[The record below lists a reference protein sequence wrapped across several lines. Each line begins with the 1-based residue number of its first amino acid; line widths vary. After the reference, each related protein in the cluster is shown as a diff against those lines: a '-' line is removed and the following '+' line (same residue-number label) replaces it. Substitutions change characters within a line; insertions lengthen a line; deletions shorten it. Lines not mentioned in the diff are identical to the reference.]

1 MYTIT
6 NINKNICI
14 KLSNFVPYA
23 FINFKSHIMNTNLE
37 LDNGKKRMIFML
49 SFGLACGL
57 FLVLLT
63 KLNHKVHQAIE
74 ELVSYSA
81 QHYFVSGF
89 VLLLICV
96 LALRAIV
103 VPNRSRYI
111 GKTVF
116 INRRTRTQK
125 RLYRLFLQRIRLLK
139 ELKKRKEPTIKSQ
152 TVNTIHAD
160 TFEVLKDESQ
170 IRQREKDLK
179 LAMAM
184 CQTKDHEV
192 KLTFNYM
199 GFKRTKNTKLWHY
212 DEKYVMLKGGIVL
225 PVNSI
230 YKIEF

>member
-1 MYTIT
+1 
-6 NINKNICI
+6 
-14 KLSNFVPYA
+14 
-23 FINFKSHIMNTNLE
+23 MNTNLE
-37 LDNGKKRMIFML
+37 LDNSKKRLIFML

-63 KLNHKVHQAIE
+63 KLNHPVHLAIQ

-81 QHYFVSGF
+81 QHYFISGF

-96 LALRAIV
+96 LVLRAFV
-103 VPNRSRYI
+103 VPNPTRPRE
-111 GKTVF
+111 KNVL

-125 RLYRLFLQRIRLLK
+125 RLYRLFLQRIRLIK
-139 ELKKRKEPTIKSQ
+139 ELKKRNEPAIQSKP
-152 TVNTIHAD
+152 VNTIDAD
-160 TFEVLKDESQ
+160 NFEVLNDELQ

-184 CQTKDHEV
+184 CKKNNHEV

-199 GFKRTKNTKLWHY
+199 GLTRTKNTTLWHY

-230 YKIEF
+230 YKIEL